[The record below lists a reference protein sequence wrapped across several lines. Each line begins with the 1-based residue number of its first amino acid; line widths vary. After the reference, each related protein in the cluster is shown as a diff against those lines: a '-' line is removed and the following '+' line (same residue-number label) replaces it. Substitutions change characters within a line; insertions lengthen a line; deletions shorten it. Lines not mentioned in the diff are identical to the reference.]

1 MREPTRKNHAH
12 APRRSPCGA
21 RRLIDRG
28 LSLSLLVIL
37 LTGGSI
43 SVDAAGKGK
52 KYYEEGQKL
61 EAAGKVE
68 QAVEKY
74 LLALNEADRPE
85 YRIAYRRASLQAS
98 LYLVRRGRELME
110 QGQWEDAYH
119 AFRRAYQYDQTNELA
134 RDFSRKLLEKLRTE
148 GQEPNTPS
156 SPFGSTEPP
165 VVQRGRARSEDQ
177 KQAAAKEPAKDVR
190 QTIIFHD
197 QLKAVITQI
206 AKQLGINVAF
216 DQSVQDRR
224 LDIELQDITLAKA
237 LDTILVTNGLFFQPI
252 NENSIIVA
260 QDQPVNR
267 NRLQQMSVQTFYL
280 KNLDAQQ
287 LAQVQQVLTM
297 FFGQR
302 VQSWPMQD
310 MRAMIVRTAPENMKL
325 VSEII
330 ETIDKEKPQV
340 MIDVSIYEV
349 SRNDLMEIGNQLLFD
364 GFLGQGATSGPLR
377 PGTLNLLGITA
388 GQILTEQRLALA
400 VPTSIIRAL
409 QTRGNSRLIDS
420 IQVHALDGQQVT
432 ANIGRSIPIQTASLP
447 TSFVNVNPAQPN
459 QPGTPP
465 GGFGNI
471 FGFGFPQIEY
481 RDVGLNVTITPTI
494 YTDEDIKL
502 EMQVETSGFVEGP
515 TQLTPII
522 TRRSLKSVATV
533 KTGQAAMMAGVAQRR
548 NEQTRGSLPLLGFLP
563 VVGRF
568 FSIPKETGSTTDL
581 LITVTPH
588 IVRAPTIEDRDRLAR
603 LAGTLQAQGVN
614 ETIENFVQRM
624 QARRMEEQS
633 PAIAAAEGSKAE
645 PTAPSREA
653 NPAASG
659 TEAGAIPVAVPPMA
673 SGEAIAAT
681 LQLINTTPPRVNE
694 LLQVAVFLNSPEA
707 IKEATLVVTYNPT
720 FLRWVR
726 ASEGGL
732 LSTTDVRAEIEST
745 AGPDNHITLTVR
757 TSADARPARGRLAIL
772 YFDVLASGNSQ
783 IEIDASRSRFLTG
796 DGRTVG
802 CRSIPLTVSAR

>member
-1 MREPTRKNHAH
+1 
-12 APRRSPCGA
+12 
-21 RRLIDRG
+21 
-28 LSLSLLVIL
+28 
-37 LTGGSI
+37 
-43 SVDAAGKGK
+43 
-52 KYYEEGQKL
+52 
-61 EAAGKVE
+61 
-68 QAVEKY
+68 
-74 LLALNEADRPE
+74 
-85 YRIAYRRASLQAS
+85 RASLQAS
-98 LYLVRRGRELME
+98 LNLVRRGRELME
-110 QGQWEDAYH
+110 QGQLEDAYH
-119 AFRRAYQYDQTNELA
+119 AFRRAYQFDQTNELA
-134 RDFSRKLLEKLRTE
+134 RDLSKKVLEMLRGE
-148 GQEPNTPS
+148 GKEPSPPS

-165 VVQRGRARSEDQ
+165 YIQSGRATPADQ
-177 KQAAAKEPAKDVR
+177 QPAPVKDPTKDVK

-197 QLKAVITQI
+197 QLKAVITQL

-224 LDIELQDITLAKA
+224 VDVELQNITLAKA
-237 LDTILVTNGLFFQPI
+237 LDTILLTNGLFFQPI

-310 MRAMIVRTAPENMKL
+310 MRALIVRTAPENMKL
-325 VSEII
+325 VAEII
-330 ETIDKEKPQV
+330 ETIDKERPQV

-349 SRNDLMEIGNQLLFD
+349 SRNDLLEIGNQLLFD
-364 GFLGQGATSGPLR
+364 GFLGQAATSGPLR

-447 TSFVNVNPAQPN
+447 TSFVNVTPTQPN
-459 QPGTPP
+459 QPGTVPP
-465 GGFGNI
+465 GGLGNI
-471 FGFGFPQIEY
+471 FGFGYPQIEY

-588 IVRAPTIEDRDRLAR
+588 IVRAPTIEDKDRLAR

-614 ETIENFVQRM
+614 DSIENFVQRM
-624 QARRMEEQS
+624 YALQAAREE
-633 PAIAAAEGSKAE
+633 K
-645 PTAPSREA
+645 T
-653 NPAASG
+653 
-659 TEAGAIPVAVPPMA
+659 VA
-673 SGEAIAAT
+673 SGEKKTEPTPAPTPEVGKTESKPEPELVVPAAAQMLAGGEPISAL
-681 LQLINTTPPRVNE
+681 LQLVNTTPPRVNE
-694 LLQVAVFLNSPEA
+694 LLQVAVFLNSPEQ
-707 IKEATLVVTYNPT
+707 IKEGKLTVTYDPKQ
-720 FLRWVR
+720 LRWVR

-732 LSTTDVRAEIEST
+732 LSTTESRAEIESV
-745 AGPDNHITLTVR
+745 AEGPDRVTITAR
-757 TSADARPARGRLAIL
+757 TTGDARPARGRLAIL
-772 YFDVLASGNSQ
+772 YFDVLAPGNSQ
-783 IEIDASRSRFLTG
+783 VEIDASRSSFVTG

>member
-1 MREPTRKNHAH
+1 MSEARFSPVLALGWRWKHH
-12 APRRSPCGA
+12 RSCI
-21 RRLIDRG
+21 RYVVSLI
-28 LSLSLLVIL
+28 LMLAV
-37 LTGGSI
+37 LTGGGAL
-43 SVDAAGKGK
+43 SVAAAGKGK
-52 KYYEEGQKL
+52 KYFEEGQKL

-74 LLALNEADRPE
+74 LLALSEADRPE

-98 LYLVRRGRELME
+98 LNLVRRGRELME
-110 QGQWEDAYH
+110 QGQLEDAYH
-119 AFRRAYQYDQTNELA
+119 AFRRAYQFDQTNELA
-134 RDFSRKLLEKLRTE
+134 RDLSKKVLEMLRGE
-148 GQEPNTPS
+148 GKEPSPPS

-165 VVQRGRARSEDQ
+165 YIQSGRPAPPEQQPVKDPS
-177 KQAAAKEPAKDVR
+177 KEVK

-197 QLKAVITQI
+197 QLRAVITQL

-224 LDIELQDITLAKA
+224 VDVELQNITLAKA
-237 LDTILVTNGLFFQPI
+237 LDTILLTNGLFFQPI

-310 MRAMIVRTAPENMKL
+310 MRALIVRTAPENMKL
-325 VSEII
+325 VGEII
-330 ETIDKEKPQV
+330 ETIDKERPQV

-349 SRNDLMEIGNQLLFD
+349 SRNDLLEIGNQLLFD
-364 GFLGQGATSGPLR
+364 GFLGQGTTSGPLR

-447 TSFVNVNPAQPN
+447 TSFVNVNPTQPN
-459 QPGTPP
+459 QPGGVPP
-465 GGFGNI
+465 GGLGNI

-588 IVRAPTIEDRDRLAR
+588 IVRAPTIEDKDRLAR

-614 ETIENFVQRM
+614 DSIENFVQRM
-624 QARRMEEQS
+624 YAMAREEKTVAS
-633 PAIAAAEGSKAE
+633 GEKKAE
-645 PTAPSREA
+645 PTPAPRTEV
-653 NPAASG
+653 SG
-659 TEAGAIPVAVPPMA
+659 TESKPEPERAVPSAAQMLA
-673 SGEAIAAT
+673 GGEPISAL
-681 LQLINTTPPRVNE
+681 LQLVNTTPPRVNE
-694 LLQVAVFLNSPEA
+694 LLQVAVFLNSPEQ
-707 IKEATLVVTYNPT
+707 IKEGKLTVTYDPKQ
-720 FLRWVR
+720 LRWVR

-732 LSTTDVRAEIEST
+732 LSTTESRAEIESVAEGTDRVTIT
-745 AGPDNHITLTVR
+745 AR
-757 TSADARPARGRLAIL
+757 TTGEARPARGRLAIL
-772 YFDVLASGNSQ
+772 YFDVLAPGNSQ
-783 IEIDASRSRFLTG
+783 VEIDASRSSFITA
-796 DGRTVG
+796 DGRAVG